1 MERTTIESGRTTIT
15 AVDQKVRQPG
25 GTRAIGSGEEFEDA
39 SDEEDNL
46 AVGPVHQMISKIA
59 KIQKGIKRPATPK
72 NPDIKQ
78 SPITPAIKKSLPS
91 SKKGQVFLLNG
102 VQRKAFITQ
111 DTVKKVQ
118 C

>member
-25 GTRAIGSGEEFEDA
+25 GTRAIGSGEDFEDA

-72 NPDIKQ
+72 NPDIKK
-78 SPITPAIKKSLPS
+78 SPPS
-91 SKKGQVFLLNG
+91 SKKGQVFLLNRI
-102 VQRKAFITQ
+102 QRKALITQ
-111 DTVKKVQ
+111 ETVKKVQ

>member
-1 MERTTIESGRTTIT
+1 MERTTIESGRTIIT

-25 GTRAIGSGEEFEDA
+25 GTRAIGSGEDFEDA

-72 NPDIKQ
+72 NPDIKK
-78 SPITPAIKKSLPS
+78 SPPS
-91 SKKGQVFLLNG
+91 SKKGQVFLLNR
-102 VQRKAFITQ
+102 VQRKALITQ